1 MPPALR
7 SKFPLLAPALVAAL
21 LLTSCADAPV
31 SLKYDART
39 ALAAARE
46 KQADIYAPEVFQR
59 AEEAYREGIRAMEIQ
74 TGRWT
79 PARDYG
85 IASAR
90 FETAL
95 RRGRLSADLAD
106 ARRRDLSGRT
116 HDLLMTTQ
124 GSIENVAFMLTYL
137 SPRTRARSDLMRAK
151 ILYDEAETYRRS
163 GDLKRALDRAELA
176 SHQMA
181 LLSETLGRIIGRFT
195 ESDKIGLYRR
205 WVQDTVAESAANGS
219 YAVLVDKLRHTLTL
233 LKSGRPLRSYR
244 ADIGL
249 NGAQD
254 KSFAGDKAT
263 PEGRYKIVE
272 KRGPARTRWYKALL
286 INYPNEQDR
295 VQFDEMKRRGAI
307 PTRARI
313 GGLIEVHGEGGRYQD
328 WTEGCVALENDDMDE
343 LFDLVSV
350 GTPITIV
357 GYESDDWLELRRKSE
372 ERVVVEKAQP
382 PRSSKPRARPRKV
395 SR

>member
-1 MPPALR
+1 
-7 SKFPLLAPALVAAL
+7 
-21 LLTSCADAPV
+21 
-31 SLKYDART
+31 
-39 ALAAARE
+39 
-46 KQADIYAPEVFQR
+46 
-59 AEEAYREGIRAMEIQ
+59 MEIQ
-74 TGRWT
+74 AGRWT
-79 PARDYG
+79 PARDHSL
-85 IASAR
+85 ASAR

-106 ARRRDLSGRT
+106 ARRRDLSERT

-205 WVQDTVAESAANGS
+205 WVRDTVAESAADGS
-219 YAVLVDKLRHTLTL
+219 HAILVDKLRHTLTL
-233 LKSGRPLRSYR
+233 LKSGRPIRSYR

-272 KRGPARTRWYKALL
+272 KRGPSRTRWYKALL

-295 VQFDEMKRRGAI
+295 AQFDEMKRRGAI
-307 PTRARI
+307 PARARI

-357 GYESDDWLELRRKSE
+357 GYESDDWLELPRKSE